1 MNPIKS
7 IKAIEPIV
15 PVHAE
20 QFLTKEEA
28 RILTVAR
35 QPSNKANPAIV
46 AQLAAYSYA
55 VDLEDICAA
64 TEGNYR
70 RRVVPHYEQMYSAL
84 RQQAKQLKLLA
95 LQTINNLIS

>member
-1 MNPIKS
+1 MYPNKS

-20 QFLTKEEA
+20 QFLTKEES

-55 VDLEDICAA
+55 VDLEDVMCA
-64 TEGNYR
+64 TEGNYKR
-70 RRVVPHYEQMYSAL
+70 REITHYVEMYSAL